1 MGTFKTQVGIV
12 DVENVPQLL
21 RGKYDGIKLAWLKA
35 EFTAVRGIKK
45 ATGVKA
51 RPGSLNPAVSG
62 ILNFIVPT
70 NFNSVCFLLN
80 LHYLICQLLF

>member
-35 EFTAVRGIKK
+35 EFAAVRGIKK

-62 ILNFIVPT
+62 IQYVF
-70 NFNSVCFLLN
+70 C
-80 LHYLICQLLF
+80 LIYII